1 MILRSEMVLP
11 WGPVSPVAESVDSS
25 LGIIDSFGEEVPAV
39 ELLVALIVAAHR
51 GKVRPGG
58 RSGVIGRSG
67 KFVGQ
72 VEGLVCV
79 GETGVG
85 DGQLGAS
92 MTSTEDARVVEVA
105 LSEASCVFGVC
116 DETAG
121 CIDGVVEGSTHCG
134 GCCEATFG
142 LLNSGR
148 SLLLPRS
155 GIFECSLGLAE
166 FAGGLLV

>member
-1 MILRSEMVLP
+1 MNRVNDSAVREGLAL
-11 WGPVSPVAESVDSS
+11 GPVSPAAESVDSS

-67 KFVGQ
+67 KFVGH

-85 DGQLGAS
+85 DGQLGAG

-105 LSEASCVFGVC
+105 LSEASGVLGLC
-116 DETAG
+116 DELRPLHRRRRRTA
-121 CIDGVVEGSTHCG
+121 DTSRW
-134 GCCEATFG
+134 
-142 LLNSGR
+142 LL
-148 SLLLPRS
+148 
-155 GIFECSLGLAE
+155 
-166 FAGGLLV
+166 